1 MKILSPILGVL
12 YYNIFMRII
21 SRRRLV
27 EFWEIHPDAEQSLR
41 AWYSEAKNA
50 HWNSPTEIK
59 AVYSSASILSNNRVV
74 FNIKGNTH
82 RLVVIVE
89 YSQGKMF
96 IRFVGT
102 YTEYDRIDALNI

>member
-1 MKILSPILGVL
+1 V
-12 YYNIFMRII
+12 RII

-27 EFWEIHPDAEQSLR
+27 EFWNSHPDAEQPLR
-41 AWYSEAKNA
+41 AWYAEIRKANWK
-50 HWNSPTEIK
+50 SPAEIK
-59 AVYSSASILSNNRVV
+59 ATYRSVSILSDNRVV
-74 FNIKGNTH
+74 FNIKGNTY

-102 YTEYDRIDALNI
+102 P